1 MSAANDAGNGR
12 VALFLPT
19 LHGGGAERMMLNIA
33 KGLSERGIETDLMLA
48 SAEGPFLRHIPANVR
63 VVDLRAPRVLASLR
77 PLAVYLR
84 RNQPVS
90 LLSTLGHANIVALWA
105 RRMANVRTKIVIRE
119 ANTLS
124 HSSRHAQHI
133 KGRLSPVLMRMFYP
147 WADDIVA
154 ISRGVARDLSLKTGL
169 PAESIRVIHNP
180 AVTPELVARAKE
192 PLGHPWYS
200 PGEPPVLLGAG
211 RLVRQKDFP
220 TLIRAFRIVKESRP
234 ARLIILGEG
243 DERERL
249 WFLVRELGL
258 ENDVSLPGF
267 VENPQAYM
275 ARSAVFVFSSAWE
288 GFGNVLV
295 EAMAAGTPVV
305 STDCES
311 GPGEILQNGAY
322 GRLVPVGDVTALA
335 DAISATLRSPL
346 TPKKLKERAL
356 EFSLERVIEEYAA
369 LLTRFEPAE
378 QFGMRAS

>member
-33 KGLSERGIETDLMLA
+33 TGLSERGIETDLILA
-48 SAEGPFLRHIPANVR
+48 NAEGPFLRHIPANVR
-63 VVDLRAPRVLASLR
+63 VVDLQAPRVLASLR
-77 PLAVYLR
+77 PLTVYLR
-84 RNQPVS
+84 HNQPVS

-133 KGRLSPVLMRMFYP
+133 KGRLFPMLMRMFYP

-180 AVTPELVARAKE
+180 AVTPELAARAKE

-275 ARSAVFVFSSAWE
+275 ARSAIFVFSSAWE

-322 GRLVPVGDVTALA
+322 GRLVPVGDATALA

-378 QFGMRAS
+378 HFGMRAS